1 MSTHLKVAVVG
12 DQFVGTE
19 LFVDALHRHL
29 APFADELDVVTMSVP
44 WPDTPLCQDD
54 EVKEYL
60 GDPAEIARL
69 AQDADVLLTHVAP
82 VTQQV
87 FDAAGAL
94 RIVGCCRGG
103 PVNVNVA
110 AATARGIPV
119 VNAPARNSQ
128 AVVEFTVGLILAE
141 CRGIARAHAALS
153 QGVWM
158 GDLYR
163 YDRTGRELR
172 GQTIGLVGFGAI
184 AQALVAYLRPFGLH
198 IIAYDPFVPAT
209 RFAELDV
216 ESVDLPVLL
225 ARADIVSLH
234 ARVTPQT
241 AGMMGA
247 AQFAQMKQGAY
258 FINTARGPLV
268 DYDALYEALNSGH
281 LAGAG
286 IDCFPDEPPPPDWP
300 LLALPNV
307 TVTPHIAGSS
317 KNSAERGPEQVV
329 RDVANFFAGKPLEF
343 CANASALAARS

>member
-1 MSTHLKVAVVG
+1 MSKSVRVAVIG
-12 DQFVGTE
+12 DQFVGVD
-19 LFVDALHRHL
+19 LFAAALQRDL
-29 APFADELDVVTMSVP
+29 APVVGGIEIAALSVP
-44 WPDTPLCQDD
+44 WPDTPLQYND
-54 EVKEYL
+54 EVKEFL
-60 GDPAEIARL
+60 GDPVTVARL
-69 AQDADVLLTHVAP
+69 AQNADVLLTHVAP
-82 VTQQV
+82 VTQAV
-87 FDAAGAL
+87 LAAAPTL

-103 PVNVNVA
+103 PVNINVA

-141 CRGIARAHAALS
+141 CRGIGRAHAALS
-153 QGVWM
+153 QGVWL

-184 AQALVAYLRPFGLH
+184 AQSLVAYLQPFGLH
-198 IIAYDPFVPAT
+198 ILAYDPFVPAA
-209 RFAELDV
+209 RCAELGV
-216 ESVDLPVLL
+216 EQVSLDDLL

-247 AQFAQMKQGAY
+247 AQFARMKPGAY

-268 DYDALYEALNSGH
+268 DYDALYAALSSGH
-281 LAGAG
+281 LGGAG
-286 IDCFPDEPPPPDWP
+286 IDCFLEEPPPADWP
-300 LLALPNV
+300 LLRLPNV

-317 KNSAERGPEQVV
+317 KNSAERGPEQIV
-329 RDVANFFAGKPLEF
+329 RDVANFYAGRPLEC
-343 CANASALAARS
+343 CANAAALAARG

>member
-1 MSTHLKVAVVG
+1 MLNPLRVAVIG
-12 DQFVGTE
+12 DNFVGTE
-19 LFVDALHRHL
+19 LFVDALQRYLEPASGMLHVN
-29 APFADELDVVTMSVP
+29 AMSVP
-44 WPDTPLCQDD
+44 WPDVPLATSD
-54 EVKEYL
+54 EVKVFL
-60 GDPAEIARL
+60 GDPAVIARL

-82 VTQQV
+82 VTQAL
-87 FDAAGAL
+87 FDAAPAL

-119 VNAPARNSQ
+119 VSAPARNSQ

-153 QGVWM
+153 RGEWM

-163 YDRTGRELR
+163 YDRTGRELC

-184 AQALVAYLRPFGLH
+184 AQALVACLRPLGLH
-198 IIAYDPFVPAT
+198 LIAYDPFVPAA
-209 RFAELDV
+209 RF
-216 ESVDLPVLL
+216 VDLAVEPVDFPSLL

-241 AGMMGA
+241 VGMMGA
-247 AQFAQMKQGAY
+247 AQFAQMKPGAY

-268 DYDALYEALNSGH
+268 DYDALYVALHSGH

-286 IDCFPDEPPPPDWP
+286 IDCFPDEPPPADWP
-300 LLALPNV
+300 LLRLPNV

-317 KNSAERGPEQVV
+317 KNSAERGPDQVA
-329 RDVANFFAGKPLEF
+329 RDVANFLAGRPLEC
-343 CANASALAARS
+343 CANAAALAARS